1 MEKKNILWIA
11 LLDEANWFFFN
22 SSSVTFTA
30 LFTHDLYSSD
40 KAFNTKSV
48 WILPDYARYL
58 SHEPRTNV
66 TNPYPGEYNF
76 EVGYKRIR
84 AESWMID
91 RENKIQISNRVLAC
105 TH

>member
-1 MEKKNILWIA
+1 MEKKNILWIT

-30 LFTHDLYSSD
+30 IFTHDLYSSD
-40 KAFNTKSV
+40 NAFNTKSV

-76 EVGYKRIR
+76 EVGYKG
-84 AESWMID
+84 
-91 RENKIQISNRVLAC
+91 
-105 TH
+105 